1 MFQYDIKKIIAYST
15 CGQLGIMF
23 LGCSLSGY
31 DFALFHFFNHAFFKC
46 LLFLL
51 SGVIIHELRGEQDIR
66 AMGRL
71 SAMMPVTF
79 SFFMVATLSLA
90 GFPSF
95 SGAISKDLIL
105 GLVDERIYYFF
116 QYWMQWPD

>member
-51 SGVIIHELRGEQDIR
+51 AGAIIHELRGEQDIR

-71 SAMMPVTF
+71 SSIMPVTF
-79 SFFMVATLSLA
+79 SFFLVATLSLA

-95 SGAISKDLIL
+95 SGSVSKDLIL
-105 GLVDERIYYFF
+105 GLVDERIHEFF
-116 QYWMQWPD
+116 QEWILTSD